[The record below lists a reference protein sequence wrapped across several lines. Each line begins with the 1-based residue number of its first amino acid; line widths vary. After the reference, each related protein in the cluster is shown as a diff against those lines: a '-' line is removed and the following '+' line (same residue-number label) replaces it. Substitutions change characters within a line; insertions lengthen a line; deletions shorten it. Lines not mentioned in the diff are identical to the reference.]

1 ELSFRCDCS
10 LEKMYSALITL
21 SSKDIQDMID
31 QDHGCEIV
39 CQYCNK
45 KYYFNEDKLKE
56 IIVEKAVNNR

>member
-39 CQYCNK
+39 CQYCGK